1 MSPAPETSNL
11 SKTINRKKER
21 RRKIMAIQDEIPK
34 SRLTLKYKT
43 EVSGQPE
50 DLTLPLRMLVT
61 GDFSLGSSKDR
72 KVDLDERRL
81 RNMDGKNTD
90 AVMKDMGMSLK
101 FAVPNKIDPESEE
114 DMNVEL
120 PIDSMKAFLPD
131 HIAQN
136 VPKLKGILMLK
147 QLLEEM
153 MSNVDNRKEFRN
165 LLGKLLSDQE
175 SLGKMMEQLKGFES
189 FKLPSS
195 T

>member
-1 MSPAPETSNL
+1 
-11 SKTINRKKER
+11 
-21 RRKIMAIQDEIPK
+21 MAIQDEIPK

-114 DMNVEL
+114 DMNVEI

-147 QLLEEM
+147 QLLEEV

-175 SLGKMMEQLKGFES
+175 ALGKMMEQLKDFES

-195 T
+195 TEK

>member
-1 MSPAPETSNL
+1 
-11 SKTINRKKER
+11 
-21 RRKIMAIQDEIPK
+21 MAIQDEIPK
-34 SRLTLKYKT
+34 SRLTLRYKT

-114 DMNVEL
+114 DMNVEI

-147 QLLEEM
+147 QLLEEV

-175 SLGKMMEQLKGFES
+175 ALGKMMEQLKGFES
-189 FKLPSS
+189 FKLPTS
-195 T
+195 TEK

>member
-1 MSPAPETSNL
+1 
-11 SKTINRKKER
+11 
-21 RRKIMAIQDEIPK
+21 MAIQDEIPK

-114 DMNVEL
+114 DMNVEI

-175 SLGKMMEQLKGFES
+175 ALGKMMEQLKGFES

>member
-1 MSPAPETSNL
+1 
-11 SKTINRKKER
+11 
-21 RRKIMAIQDEIPK
+21 MAIQDEIPK
-34 SRLTLKYKT
+34 SRLTLRYKT

-61 GDFSLGSSKDR
+61 GDLSLGSSKDR

-114 DMNVEL
+114 DMNVEI

-175 SLGKMMEQLKGFES
+175 ALGKMMEQLKGFES

>member
-1 MSPAPETSNL
+1 
-11 SKTINRKKER
+11 
-21 RRKIMAIQDEIPK
+21 MAIQDEIPK

-114 DMNVEL
+114 DMNVEI

-147 QLLEEM
+147 QLLEEVI
-153 MSNVDNRKEFRN
+153 SNVDNRKEFRN

-175 SLGKMMEQLKGFES
+175 ALGKMMEQLKGFES